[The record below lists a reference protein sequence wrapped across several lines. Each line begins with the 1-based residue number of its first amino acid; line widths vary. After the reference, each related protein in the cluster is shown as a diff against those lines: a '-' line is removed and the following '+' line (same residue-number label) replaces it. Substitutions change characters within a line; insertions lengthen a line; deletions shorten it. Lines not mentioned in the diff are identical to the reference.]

1 MATSRDS
8 LLAAAHGLQRGET
21 VLAFRARME
30 ALLELEAALRAGVL
44 PATEAALQLRE
55 LMLGDTEAAC
65 DVLTREGRS
74 KEEG

>member
-30 ALLELEAALRAGVL
+30 ALSELEAALRLGAL
-44 PATEAALQLRE
+44 SATEAVSQLRE

-65 DVLTREGRS
+65 DVLAQDGPLDEAG
-74 KEEG
+74 